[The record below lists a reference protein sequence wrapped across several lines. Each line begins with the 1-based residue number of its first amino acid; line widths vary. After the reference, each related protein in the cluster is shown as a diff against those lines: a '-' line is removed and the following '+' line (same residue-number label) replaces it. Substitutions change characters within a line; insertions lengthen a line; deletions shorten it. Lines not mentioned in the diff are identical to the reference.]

1 MKPKAV
7 LAYCREKGIKAFDL
21 RFADVLGSWRHIT
34 FPVSALTESSFEE
47 GFGHEV
53 VLNPSDHL
61 PPSFAILVPQGTAH
75 YLDPFTNQPTLVLL
89 ASIQDAVL
97 REESPLDARHV
108 AVQAMRYLEASTIGD
123 GLAVRSSYQFR
134 IDRLDRFERTRQ
146 SGAETE
152 AVGNTLLACGPEDID
167 FGIRCEVADIAA
179 EAGLNIERHFSGAS
193 SSSEMILKPS
203 SLVECCD
210 DVLMLRYLLGQ
221 NASRNQQLVTAKNL
235 WLPSQWSIT
244 RQGESIFVGSSYR
257 GLSEIG
263 LHAMGGIV
271 KHADSITAI
280 AIANVKTTND
290 VPWLKLCSSNTAE
303 SICRVMIASN
313 NPRDRAIEF
322 RGAPAAC
329 NPYLVYSAVLMAMI
343 DGIQNKAAPTSVLEK
358 RIENLADSG
367 PYKIGH
373 DESGTPSRRQLME
386 SLMSDSEFL
395 QRGEVFSNDL
405 LDLISR
411 QLS

>member
-1 MKPKAV
+1 VKPKAV
-7 LAYCREKGIKAFDL
+7 LAYCREKGIKAIDL

-34 FPVSALTESSFEE
+34 FPVSALTEASFEE

-53 VLNPSDHL
+53 ALDPSNHL
-61 PPSFAILVPQGTAH
+61 PPYFAILVPQGTAH

-97 REESPLDARHV
+97 REDSPLDARHV

-123 GLAVRSSYQFR
+123 GLAIRTSYQFR
-134 IDRLDRFERTRQ
+134 MDRLERTRRT
-146 SGAETE
+146 GTE
-152 AVGNTLLACGPEDID
+152 SELTGNTLLACGTDDID
-167 FGIRCEVADIAA
+167 FGIRCEVADVAA
-179 EAGLNIERHFSGAS
+179 EAGLSIERHFSGAD

-203 SLVECCD
+203 SVVECCD
-210 DVLMLRYLLGQ
+210 DLLMLRYLLGQ
-221 NASRNQQLVTAKNL
+221 NASRNQQLLSAKNL

-244 RQGESIFVGSSYR
+244 RQGESIFVGSAYR
-257 GLSEIG
+257 GLSDVG
-263 LHAMGGIV
+263 LHAMGGIL

-280 AIANVKTTND
+280 ALANVKSAND
-290 VPWLKLCSSNTAE
+290 LPWLKLCSSDTAL
-303 SICRVMIASN
+303 SICRVIIASN

-358 RIENLADSG
+358 RFENSEDIAQ
-367 PYKIGH
+367 YKIGH
-373 DESGTPSRRQLME
+373 DESGAPSRRQLMDC
-386 SLMSDSEFL
+386 LMSDSEFL
-395 QRGEVFSNDL
+395 QRGEVFSNEL
-405 LDLISR
+405 LDLICR